1 MDILRFIT
9 AGSVDD
15 GKSTLIGRLLYDSK
29 SIMIDQL
36 AAIEKQSRNKED
48 GEIDLALLT
57 DGLRAEREQGI
68 TIDVAYKYFN
78 TPKRKFII
86 ADAPGHIQY
95 TRNMVTGA
103 SNADLAIILV
113 DARHGVVEQ
122 TRRHSII
129 ASLLN
134 IPHVVIAINKMDLV
148 ANSEDV
154 YNNIVIDY
162 AKVAV
167 SLGLKNVKYIP
178 ISAINGDNIVE
189 KSPNFP
195 WYESASLLEI
205 LETVEVAED
214 INYSDARFPVQ
225 YVVRPQSEDLHDYR
239 GYAGKII
246 SGVYKKG
253 DKVTIQPSGQQ
264 STISRIEMEGKE
276 IQQAFAPQSVI
287 LHIEDDI
294 DVSRGDLIVLSD
306 NQPSVENEVE
316 VLLCWMGN
324 KPLEAGNKYLLQI
337 NSRVVKAVVKEISYK
352 LNVNSLQKEDA
363 PEKAVLNDIVKA
375 TIKTAS
381 PIVFDAYSKL
391 RVNGGAILIDETSN
405 VTVGACMIQ

>member
-1 MDILRFIT
+1 
-9 AGSVDD
+9 
-15 GKSTLIGRLLYDSK
+15 
-29 SIMIDQL
+29 
-36 AAIEKQSRNKED
+36 
-48 GEIDLALLT
+48 
-57 DGLRAEREQGI
+57 
-68 TIDVAYKYFN
+68 
-78 TPKRKFII
+78 
-86 ADAPGHIQY
+86 
-95 TRNMVTGA
+95 
-103 SNADLAIILV
+103 
-113 DARHGVVEQ
+113 
-122 TRRHSII
+122 
-129 ASLLN
+129 
-134 IPHVVIAINKMDLV
+134 AINKMDLV

-189 KSPNFP
+189 TSPNFP
-195 WYESASLLEI
+195 WYDGASLLEI

-214 INYSDARFPVQ
+214 INYTDARFPVQ
-225 YVVRPQSEDLHDYR
+225 YVVRPQSEELHDYR

-253 DKVTIQPSGQQ
+253 DKVTIQPSGLE
-264 STISRIEMEGKE
+264 STISQIEMEGKE
-276 IQQAFAPQSVI
+276 VQQAFAPQSVI
-287 LHIEDDI
+287 LHIADDI

-306 NQPSVENEVE
+306 NQPSVENEIE

-363 PEKAVLNDIVKA
+363 PEKAVLNDIVKV